1 MIKQIIKIKPLLI
14 LAGLFTCPASAV
26 ILVQNFTQI
35 GSSIS
40 GTAQDNG
47 IAYSPASN
55 CGDNGMGGYFSCD
68 YGVALFYYYGGVR
81 TAIAASGLVT
91 PYKTSED
98 ARQAWLRSYG
108 SSVPIR
114 VNLPAGGSD
123 PVVCFG
129 FKRLGTGG
137 GGFVESQCLSTPV
150 RPPPPPPTC
159 SGSAGTI
166 DFGSIQQDKYS
177 GAGRNTSINIYCS
190 GAATIRF
197 RSGNN
202 VSLNNGTSATL
213 KFNGVSQGSNFYMRA
228 GNNSVTVDATLSGTP
243 SLGDFTGSSTV
254 ILDVL

>member
-14 LAGLFTCPASAV
+14 LAGLFTSPTSAV
-26 ILVQNFTQI
+26 ILVQNVTQV
-35 GSSIS
+35 GNSIS
-40 GTAQDNG
+40 GNAQDNG
-47 IAYSPASN
+47 VAYNGAQG
-55 CGDNGMGGYFSCD
+55 CMDNGSGGRFDCAF
-68 YGVALFYYYGGVR
+68 GVVLFYNDSFGVG
-81 TAIAASGLVT
+81 TYTLISGEVSPFKLT
-91 PYKTSED
+91 ED
-98 ARQAWLRSYG
+98 ARQAWIRRYG
-108 SSVPIR
+108 SNVPVRGNI
-114 VNLPAGGSD
+114 PAGASS
-123 PVVCFG
+123 PYLCFG
-129 FKRLGTGG
+129 IRSVIGG
-137 GGFVESQCLSTPV
+137 YSPTQCVSAPV
-150 RPPPPPPTC
+150 RPIPPPPTC

-166 DFGSIQQDKYS
+166 DFGSLQQDKYS
-177 GAGRNTSINIYCS
+177 GVGKNTSINIYCS